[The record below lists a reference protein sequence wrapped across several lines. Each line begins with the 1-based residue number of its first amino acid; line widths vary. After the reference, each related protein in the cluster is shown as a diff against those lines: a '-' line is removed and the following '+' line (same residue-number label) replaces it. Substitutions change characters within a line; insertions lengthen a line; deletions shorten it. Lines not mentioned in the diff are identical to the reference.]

1 MTSSY
6 IPTSQER
13 IFELMKSGKN
23 KVCDLTAKKALA
35 TRCLKLHSKI
45 TKDVKLAD
53 PSRST
58 DIIQNM
64 KSIFD
69 QWKNNNTIKNM
80 KNEGHAAV
88 LVQLMNIVDII
99 DDHLKDQPSCHRFV
113 QATEFGFTDGH
124 VVNNEVTIVFP
135 AVPGVADTDR
145 SPFVNIN
152 STTVAG
158 IQRAKGMGFADAQ
171 LAQVVVSPF
180 VFELND
186 FFT

>member
-1 MTSSY
+1 MATRQSDDPLCHLSDFQSGEMMTSSY

-69 QWKNNNTIKNM
+69 QWKNNNRIKIM
-80 KNEGHAAV
+80 KNDGHA
-88 LVQLMNIVDII
+88 
-99 DDHLKDQPSCHRFV
+99 
-113 QATEFGFTDGH
+113 
-124 VVNNEVTIVFP
+124 VTTTPP
-135 AVPGVADTDR
+135 ASTASSKG
-145 SPFVNIN
+145 SPANAN
-152 STTVAG
+152 TSSSS
-158 IQRAKGMGFADAQ
+158 D
-171 LAQVVVSPF
+171 S
-180 VFELND
+180 
-186 FFT
+186 